1 VCVKSST
8 LNLIWPEHMFISGGS
23 PHLTS
28 QFCKDKWGCVL
39 TGHIA
44 MDDLIQLDTLVN
56 DDIVAINIIL
66 SR

>member
-1 VCVKSST
+1 
-8 LNLIWPEHMFISGGS
+8 
-23 PHLTS
+23 
-28 QFCKDKWGCVL
+28 VL

-44 MDDLIQLDTLVN
+44 MDDLIQVETLEN